1 MISEQEAKSIISYG
15 KSQGYTYEQVASLVQ
30 MRDNEL
36 KKARAR
42 AKAKVRT
49 NCKTKTRARARYK
62 AKTKA
67 RAKAKTKAR
76 AKDRAKARAKAKEF
90 VITELTNAL
99 VGSK

>member
-42 AKAKVRT
+42 AKAKAEYEAEV
-49 NCKTKTRARARYK
+49 ARVKEEKKK
-62 AKTKA
+62 AEEMQEVFIKQ
-67 RAKAKTKAR
+67 
-76 AKDRAKARAKAKEF
+76 
-90 VITELTNAL
+90 
-99 VGSK
+99 